1 MYVCFPPW
9 GASILPHAAP
19 ESNTALHCAIS
30 HVLSTYPIRSAPPP
44 VFLLMHSWLS
54 AVVLKSHMRFV
65 FSNIAAFP
73 RQIWL
78 PTDRDC
84 WLQLSQRGFA
94 ASVRKSQLLLCPSK
108 WFLFLFPMLQM
119 YFLSLHLSSFG
130 HACSSLPPFF
140 LTCFRGFPSLFP
152 LLMMHLR
159 LCLVGRQEKMLLLQC
174 ISFARLKEN
183 MPFCDQR
190 PPSLSNLVTGLVP

>member
-30 HVLSTYPIRSAPPP
+30 HVLSTYPIRSAPSCFPSDALLALRSCRRAMWGLY
-44 VFLLMHSWLS
+44 FLTLQ
-54 AVVLKSHMRFV
+54 
-65 FSNIAAFP
+65 AFP
-73 RQIWL
+73 RQILL

-130 HACSSLPPFF
+130 HACSSLPSFALASGVSPPSSFCWWCT
-140 LTCFRGFPSLFP
+140 LDSAWWEGRRKCFSCTAS
-152 LLMMHLR
+152 HLR
-159 LCLVGRQEKMLLLQC
+159 TPKRICHSGSQC
-174 ISFARLKEN
+174 
-183 MPFCDQR
+183 
-190 PPSLSNLVTGLVP
+190 PPSLSNLVP